1 MSSGNM
7 RKVFRFASDV
17 GNIEKKKKQKKFLEE
32 QIKKTQVGAFYCTF
46 GQFRAKQTLRNA
58 LEEPGSTPAL
68 IKSITY

>member
-1 MSSGNM
+1 MLQQNFCGNMSSGNM

-46 GQFRAKQTLRNA
+46 G
-58 LEEPGSTPAL
+58 
-68 IKSITY
+68 